1 MNPEDAAL
9 RAGSQLR
16 AMRRERGISQRVLAD
31 SLGLDHSVVSRVER
45 GLDAQLTTWTK
56 LFWGL
61 GYEVRFEAEELGGE
75 TGECLA
81 EEAERRRERRFE
93 GLCTGKRRW

>member
-16 AMRRERGISQRVLAD
+16 ALRRALGISQRVLAD
-31 SLGLDHSVVSRVER
+31 SLGLDHSVVSRAER

-61 GYEVRFEAEELGGE
+61 GYEARFEAEELGGE
-75 TGECLA
+75 TGEFLA
-81 EEAERRRERRFE
+81 EESERRRERRFE
-93 GLCTGKRRW
+93 GLCAGKRRW